1 MTFSGADPIGRPAIR
16 AERYGA
22 QVDPSVSAILESM
35 KAEAAILFL
44 HGVTRRAETFAPITG
59 TLGEHYHL
67 HRHDFR
73 GHGESPRRGPY
84 RAIDYL
90 QDALDFLDVVPQQRV
105 YVYGHSLGAMV
116 AAALAAQRPKRVT
129 CVVLED
135 PPFHTMG
142 ERIHDSPL
150 GSYFA
155 AVRGLAGSTK
165 PVGELA
171 RELAEVR
178 YGPGGSLR
186 CGDTRD
192 ATTLRFAASC
202 LRRLDPAVLD
212 PVAEGRWLDGYPMDD
227 VFRGLLCPALVLQ
240 ADAARGGMLTDAD
253 AAALVE
259 RASDATLVKMP
270 GVGHALHWGATQATL
285 GHVLAFFASLE

>member
-1 MTFSGADPIGRPAIR
+1 
-16 AERYGA
+16 
-22 QVDPSVSAILESM
+22 M

-67 HRHDFR
+67 HQHDFR

-84 RAIDYL
+84 GVVDYVK
-90 QDALDFLDVVPQQRV
+90 DALDFLDVVPHERV
-105 YVYGHSLGAMV
+105 FVYGHSLGAMV
-116 AAALAAQRPKRVT
+116 AAAVAARRPKRVT
-129 CVVLED
+129 GVVLED

-155 AVRGLAGSTK
+155 ALRPLAGSTK
-165 PVGELA
+165 PVAELA

-202 LRRLDPAVLD
+202 LRRLDPAVLQ
-212 PVAEGRWLDGYPMDD
+212 PIAEGRWLDGYHLSE
-227 VFRGLLCPALVLQ
+227 VFLGLQCPALVLQ
-240 ADAARGGMLTDAD
+240 ADPEMGGMLTDAD
-253 AAALVE
+253 AEALVKS
-259 RASDATLVKMP
+259 AADATVVKVK
-270 GVGHALHWGATQATL
+270 GAGHALHWAATQTTL
-285 GHVLAFFASLE
+285 GHVLAFLASFE

>member
-1 MTFSGADPIGRPAIR
+1 MLKA
-16 AERYGA
+16 
-22 QVDPSVSAILESM
+22 M

-67 HRHDFR
+67 HQHDFR

-84 RAIDYL
+84 RVVDYVE
-90 QDALDFLDVVPQQRV
+90 DAVDFLDIVPQERV

-116 AAALAAQRPKRVT
+116 AAALAAKRPKRVT
-129 CVVLED
+129 GVVLED

-155 AVRGLAGSTK
+155 ALKGLAGSGK

-171 RELAEVR
+171 RELAELR
-178 YGPGGSLR
+178 YGPAASIR

-192 ATTLRFAASC
+192 PTTLRFSASC
-202 LRRLDPAVLD
+202 LRRLDPAVID
-212 PVAEGRWLDGYPMDD
+212 PIADGTWLAGYSQSE
-227 VFRGLLCPALVLQ
+227 VFQGLVSPALVLQ
-240 ADAARGGMLTDAD
+240 ADPESGGMLTDQDAETLATTAAD
-253 AAALVE
+253 A
-259 RASDATLVKMP
+259 TIVKFR
-270 GVGHALHWGATQATL
+270 GAGHALHWSATQSTL
-285 GHVLAFFASLE
+285 CHVLAFLASFE